1 MFRKITFVFLILVL
15 AISAFG
21 QQRKRTVGSGG
32 ISDAA
37 LAPMMVPGATI
48 SGKVTAVAGSIITV
62 GTVKIDAKNAKII
75 DERGTAGTLASIVP
89 GTTTIFAIISA
100 TTPVDALPASTIAI
114 RHDADIELTGPAGP
128 VDVAGGK
135 LTVLGQAVTVNSNTS
150 FGGRAHSLSD
160 ILQGD
165 VVAVEASVV
174 NGVLV
179 ATSVMVMSPPMMP
192 STVIHGTVKS
202 IGPDQWVITDSAGK
216 EWTILVDSQT
226 KIIGPPKVGDAVE
239 ILANRNNAN
248 QYVAVAITKSPVVFP
263 MVVFSGEVISIGKDA
278 WVIHDSRSNQNI
290 TVAVNV
296 KTIITGSPQVND
308 GVMVSA
314 TVDNGAYTAVTIFKL
329 GIVPSNMT
337 ITGVVKSIEPNR
349 VMAPCPAPGCDLAIW
364 TVGPAVGMGPDMRIR
379 VNGQT
384 KVYPSP
390 QVGDHVKVVAQMTSN
405 GILAIEITK
414 Q

>member
-1 MFRKITFVFLILVL
+1 MFRKITFTFLILVL
-15 AISAFG
+15 ATSAFG

-37 LAPMMVPGATI
+37 LAPIMVPGATV
-48 SGKVTAVAGSIITV
+48 SGKVTAVAGNIITV
-62 GTVKIDAKNAKII
+62 GTVRIDATNAKII
-75 DERGTAGTLASIVP
+75 DVHSTAGSLASIVP

-100 TTPVDALPASTIAI
+100 TTPANALPASSIAV
-114 RHDADIELTGPAGP
+114 RRDADIGLTGPA
-128 VDVAGGK
+128 DVAGGK
-135 LTVLGQAVTVNSNTS
+135 LTVLGQAITVDGNTS

-160 ILQGD
+160 ILPGD
-165 VVAVEASVV
+165 VVAVEANVV

-202 IGPDQWVITDSAGK
+202 IGPDQWVITDAAGK

-226 KIIGPPKVGDAVE
+226 KIIGPPKVGDSVE

-248 QYVAVAITKSPVVFP
+248 QYVAVAITKSPVVLP
-263 MVVFSGEVISIGKDA
+263 MVVFSGEVISIGNDA
-278 WVIHDSRSNQNI
+278 WVVHDSRSNQNI
-290 TVAVNV
+290 RVTVNA

-337 ITGVVKSIEPNR
+337 INGVVKSIQPNLI
-349 VMAPCPAPGCDLAIW
+349 MAPCPSPGCDLAIW
-364 TVGPAVGMGPDMRIR
+364 VVGPAVGMGPDMKVR

-384 KVYPSP
+384 KVYPNP